1 MRTRATQI
9 IICVCLLA
17 LSALASEA
25 ARRPNIIFILM
36 DDMSWGA
43 LSCYGNRHVAT
54 PHLDRLA
61 SEGMRFTDAYVTPQC
76 TPTRATLLTGQSTAR
91 HRMWHVIPW
100 YGTPWAR
107 ITEPAFV
114 ENLPRE
120 TFTLAKGLRAAG
132 YATASIGKWHLTAN
146 EDGNY
151 NGLSAA
157 AAHHYGFDTVATPQT
172 SPREFNSGDKGVN
185 RLTDESIR
193 FIEQNR
199 ARPFFLYLAHHSIH
213 NIVVAPEAI
222 VKKHLARGYPAE
234 GLHNATYLAAL
245 EHMDAGIGRL
255 LTRLD
260 ELKLRDDTVVMFMTD
275 NGGIQ
280 HQFNPAPFLAGTPT
294 PTRLTIKERLFAN
307 APLRFGKGSLYEG
320 GIRVPLIV
328 RWPGVVKAQ
337 TVNRTPVQI
346 ADVLPTL
353 LEIAGAKPPPAHTL
367 DGASLL
373 PLLRQSGALKPR
385 ALFWYAPLYDVRWA
399 ATPAAAIRA
408 GDWKLIE
415 FYGDYISPDDGQ
427 FEYAAER
434 RVELYNLRADIGE
447 RRNLAA
453 QQSQKTKHLLA
464 RLHAWHKAIGAEV
477 PGLNPRYDAKRA
489 LRETKDKQE
498 IEQ

>member
-1 MRTRATQI
+1 
-9 IICVCLLA
+9 
-17 LSALASEA
+17 
-25 ARRPNIIFILM
+25 
-36 DDMSWGA
+36 MSWGA
-43 LSCYGNRHVAT
+43 LSCYGNRHVST
-54 PHLDRLA
+54 PNLDRLA
-61 SEGMRFTDAYVTPQC
+61 ADGMRFTDAYVTPQC

-107 ITEPAFV
+107 VAEPAFV

-120 TFTLAKGLRAAG
+120 SFTLAKGLRTAG
-132 YATASIGKWHLTAN
+132 YATAGIGKWHLTAN

-151 NGLSAA
+151 NGLNAA
-157 AAHHYGFDTVATPQT
+157 AAYHYGFDTVATPQT
-172 SPREFNSGDKGVN
+172 SPREFNSGDKGVD

-199 ARPFFLYLAHHSIH
+199 APPFFLYLAHHSIH
-213 NIVVAPEAI
+213 NIVAAPEAL

-255 LTRLD
+255 LQRLD

-280 HQFNPAPFLAGTPT
+280 YQFDPAPFLAGAQT
-294 PTRLTIKERLFAN
+294 PTRLTIKERLFDN

-328 RWPGVVKAQ
+328 RWPGMVKPRV
-337 TVNRTPVQI
+337 VNRTPVQI

-353 LEIAGAKPPPAHTL
+353 FEIAGAKAPPTHAL
-367 DGASLL
+367 DGVSLL
-373 PLLRQSGALKPR
+373 PVLRQSGALKPR
-385 ALFWYAPLYDVRWA
+385 ALYWYAPLYDVRWV
-399 ATPAAAIRA
+399 ATPAAAICA

-427 FEYAAER
+427 FEYAIGR

-447 RRNLAA
+447 RHNLATR
-453 QQSQKTKHLLA
+453 QPQKTKQLLA
-464 RLHAWHKAIGAEV
+464 RLHAWHKTIGAEI
-477 PGLNPRYDAKRA
+477 PGLNPRYEPARA
-489 LRETKDKQE
+489 LREIKRKQE
-498 IEQ
+498 AEQ